1 MDTPR
6 RAALNSL
13 GIGGTNAFAI
23 LEEAPPSAATEEQSP
38 DRFPCLVT
46 LSAKS
51 ADALVARVEQ
61 LLNWLDDNPDAPIGD
76 LCYTTNV
83 SRSQFA
89 FRFAAPAR
97 SVAEL
102 KKHLATW
109 LRTAAKMRRDLQRTS
124 SAPIAFMFSGQGSQH
139 AGMAAELYRTHSV
152 FRNAMDRCHALAEPH
167 LEHGLLDVI
176 FAAGQ

>member
-1 MDTPR
+1 M
-6 RAALNSL
+6 
-13 GIGGTNAFAI
+13 
-23 LEEAPPSAATEEQSP
+23 
-38 DRFPCLVT
+38 
-46 LSAKS
+46 
-51 ADALVARVEQ
+51 ARVEQ
-61 LLNWLDDNPDAPIGD
+61 LLNWLNDNPDAPIGD

-102 KKHLATW
+102 QKHLASW
-109 LRTAAKMRRDLQRTS
+109 LRTAADPANLQRTS

-139 AGMAAELYRTHSV
+139 AGMAARLYRTHSV
-152 FRNAMDRCHALAEPH
+152 FRDAMDRCHALAKSD

-176 FAAGQ
+176 FAEGQ